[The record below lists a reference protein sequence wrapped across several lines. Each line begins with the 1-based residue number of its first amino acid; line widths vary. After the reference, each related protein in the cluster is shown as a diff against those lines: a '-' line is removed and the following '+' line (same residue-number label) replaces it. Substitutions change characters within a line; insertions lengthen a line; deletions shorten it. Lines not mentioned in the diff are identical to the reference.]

1 MRTAPATSSGP
12 RWAAQPRRARPAA
25 GPAGEALPG
34 PPARPAPQGFSHPSA
49 CGFPRDSAKER
60 APLFS
65 PSLCFRLPQKRFQS
79 FPCKVEINTKRALPF
94 RGVLFA
100 CSPPRGTERQKN
112 GSSFPIFSPTED
124 LHGNKGAARG
134 GGWPL
139 PPSPSNAPPGPA
151 PPRST
156 ACAFWG
162 TSRSPEGRNK

>member
-12 RWAAQPRRARPAA
+12 RWPAQPRRARPAA

-34 PPARPAPQGFSHPSA
+34 PPARPPPQGFSHPSA

-60 APLFS
+60 APLFP
-65 PSLCFRLPQKRFQS
+65 PSLCFRPPKKRFQS
-79 FPCKVEINTKRALPF
+79 FPCKVEINAKRALPF

-112 GSSFPIFSPTED
+112 GSSFPFFSPTKD

-134 GGWPL
+134 EMALATFPL
-139 PPSPSNAPPGPA
+139 QRAPGPA
-151 PPRST
+151 PPRGT
-156 ACAFWG
+156 ARAFGG